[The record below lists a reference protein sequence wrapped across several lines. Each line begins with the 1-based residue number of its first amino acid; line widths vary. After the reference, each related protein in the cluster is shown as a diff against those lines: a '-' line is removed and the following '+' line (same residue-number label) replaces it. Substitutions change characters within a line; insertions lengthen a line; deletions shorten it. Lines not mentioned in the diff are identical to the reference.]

1 MHLFE
6 KGAEESNK
14 IKDKICQKI
23 FQHKCYL
30 YDGAVFFNIILIRG

>member
-14 IKDKICQKI
+14 IKDKICLS
-23 FQHKCYL
+23 FNTNVTFMMGL
-30 YDGAVFFNIILIRG
+30 YFST